1 MDGGRVRMLNLLRK
15 LHKDESGQDII
26 EYVFIAA
33 AISVAGFA
41 VMPTIANSVSS
52 YWAKLSA
59 QLT

>member
-1 MDGGRVRMLNLLRK
+1 MLELLKR

-41 VMPTIANSVSS
+41 TIPTIANSVSS
-52 YWAKLSA
+52 YWSKLSVA
-59 QLT
+59 LT

>member
-1 MDGGRVRMLNLLRK
+1 MVDLLKK
-15 LHKDESGQDII
+15 LHSDESGQDII

-41 VMPTIANSVSS
+41 IIPHVASSVSS
-52 YWAKLSA
+52 YWSKLSG

>member
-1 MDGGRVRMLNLLRK
+1 MLELLKR

-26 EYVFIAA
+26 EYIFIAA

-41 VMPTIANSVSS
+41 IIPGVASSVSS

-59 QLT
+59 SLT

>member
-1 MDGGRVRMLNLLRK
+1 MLSLLKR

-41 VMPTIANSVSS
+41 TIPTVASSVSS